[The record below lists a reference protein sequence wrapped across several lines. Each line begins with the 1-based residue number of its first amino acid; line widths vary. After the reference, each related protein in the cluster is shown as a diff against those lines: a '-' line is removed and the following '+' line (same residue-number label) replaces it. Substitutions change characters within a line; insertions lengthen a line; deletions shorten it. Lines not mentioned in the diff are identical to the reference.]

1 MIRAAVWMAW
11 VALAFVAV
19 QAARADYEAGRQAWE
34 AGQLDE
40 ALAQW
45 RVSAESGDRR
55 AMLALGRL
63 HVQGL
68 GVLQD
73 YVQAHVW
80 FNLAASRGEAAALDE
95 REAVAAKM
103 TPEQVARAQKLA
115 PAWRPGADEAAV
127 AGGAPGASGVADA
140 PVAGDAED
148 AGSPPPRAIRETQ
161 RLLAAL
167 GYRPG
172 PADGIWGARTGRAYR
187 SFLRDAGLPAEEVV
201 TPSALRALREI
212 AARQGAVAEPDRAA
226 TAGGTTQ
233 SSRASDAAR
242 RPAAPDAL
250 HLAAQAGDID
260 GLKAALTAGVEVN
273 APDAQGWTALMHAV
287 NKGYP
292 LLIDPLLSAGA
303 NPDVRAP
310 DGATA
315 LFIAALHG
323 YSEIIAQLLRAGADI
338 SIPGPKDRTPLD
350 VARNLKHLRVLALP
364 EVVALKEAQARRE
377 REEAERRK
385 REEDRQRAEE
395 KSGAFA
401 QAQAWNSPPAYS
413 EFLSAW
419 CPGGK
424 LCATARSRLDES
436 VRASI
441 AGKTFS
447 GINSNGDEQR
457 YEFLPSGKVDG
468 VVRPSSWTRAWGS
481 GTWEVGGGRI
491 RVVLDWA
498 GGAGRTVSEAEF
510 DGMVLTGREQYTREG
525 VSPFF
530 GAKNT
535 GYTWRLTERTATEN
549 EAESAAATRKRT
561 DRSNGK

>member
-11 VALAFVAV
+11 VALALVAV
-19 QAARADYEAGRQAWE
+19 QAVRADYEAGRQAWE
-34 AGQLDE
+34 AGQFDE
-40 ALAQW
+40 ALDQW
-45 RVSAESGDRR
+45 RASAESGDRR

-80 FNLAASRGEAAALDE
+80 FNLAASRDEAAALDE

-115 PAWRPGADEAAV
+115 AAWRPGASETAA
-127 AGGAPGASGVADA
+127 ASGVADA
-140 PVAGDAED
+140 PAAGDAPDTAPD
-148 AGSPPPRAIRETQ
+148 AGSPPARAIQETQ

-187 SFLRDAGLPAEEVV
+187 SFLRDAGLPAEEIV

-212 AARQGAVAEPDRAA
+212 AARRGAAEEPGRAA
-226 TAGGTTQ
+226 TVAGTSQ
-233 SSRASDAAR
+233 SSRASDTAG

-250 HLAAQAGDID
+250 HRAAQAGDID
-260 GLKAALTAGVEVN
+260 GLKAALTAGAEVN
-273 APDAQGWTALMHAV
+273 APDAQGWTALMHAA

-292 LLIDPLLSAGA
+292 MLIAPLLSAGA
-303 NPDVRAP
+303 NPDLRAP
-310 DGATA
+310 DGATT

-323 YSEIIAQLLRAGADI
+323 YSEIVAQLMRAGADA

-350 VARNLKHLRVLALP
+350 VARSLEHSRILALP
-364 EVVALKEAQARRE
+364 EVVALQEAQARRE

-385 REEDRQRAEE
+385 REEVRQRAEE
-395 KSGAFA
+395 ESGAFA
-401 QAQAWNSPPAYS
+401 QANASNSPRAYS

-424 LCATARSRLDES
+424 LCATARSRLDDS

-441 AGKTFS
+441 AGKTFG

-457 YEFLPSGKVDG
+457 YEFFPSGEVDG

-481 GTWEVGGGRI
+481 GTWEVEGGRI
-491 RVVLDWA
+491 RIVLNWA
-498 GGAGRTVSEAEF
+498 GGAGHTVSEAEF
-510 DGMVLTGREQYTREG
+510 DGTELTGREQYTREG
-525 VSPFF
+525 VSTFF
-530 GAKNT
+530 GAKFT
-535 GYTWRLTERTATEN
+535 GYTWRLTERTAAAI
-549 EAESAAATRKRT
+549 EAEKKAATQTRT
-561 DRSNGK
+561 YQSDGK

>member
-11 VALAFVAV
+11 VALALVAV
-19 QAARADYEAGRQAWE
+19 QAVRADYEAGRQAWE
-34 AGQLDE
+34 AGQFDE
-40 ALAQW
+40 ALDQSRA
-45 RVSAESGDRR
+45 SAESGDRR

-115 PAWRPGADEAAV
+115 AAWRPGASETAA
-127 AGGAPGASGVADA
+127 ASGVADA
-140 PVAGDAED
+140 PAAGDAPATAPD
-148 AGSPPPRAIRETQ
+148 AGSPPPRAIQETQ

-187 SFLRDAGLPAEEVV
+187 SFLRDAGLPAEEIV

-212 AARQGAVAEPDRAA
+212 AARRGAAEEPGRAA
-226 TAGGTTQ
+226 TVAGTTQ
-233 SSRASDAAR
+233 SSRASDAAHQ
-242 RPAAPDAL
+242 PAAPDAL
-250 HLAAQAGDID
+250 HRAAQAGDID
-260 GLKAALTAGVEVN
+260 GLKAALTAGAEVN

-292 LLIDPLLSAGA
+292 LLIAPLLSAGT

-323 YSEIIAQLLRAGADI
+323 HSEIVAQLMRAGADA

-350 VARNLKHLRVLALP
+350 VARNLKHSRILALP
-364 EVVALKEAQARRE
+364 EVAALEEARVREEEARRAKEDAEAFARAQAL
-377 REEAERRK
+377 
-385 REEDRQRAEE
+385 D
-395 KSGAFA
+395 ST
-401 QAQAWNSPPAYS
+401 QAYVAYQ
-413 EFLSAW
+413 SAW
-419 CPGGK
+419 CPPGNN
-424 LCATARSRLDES
+424 CAAARARIDELF
-436 VRASI
+436 RERI
-441 AGKTFS
+441 AGSTF
-447 GINSNGDEQR
+447 GGTNSRSEPQSFQ
-457 YEFLPSGKVDG
+457 FLPSGKVVAQYGDG
-468 VVRPSSWTRAWGS
+468 NFFSGCKRL
-481 GTWEVGGGRI
+481 GTW
-491 RVVLDWA
+491 RVEDGKVVINCRCEGHSFA
-498 GGAGRTVSEAEF
+498 VAHAVF
-510 DGMVLTGREQYTREG
+510 DGNVLVGSEEVTLDNWLYRGRK
-525 VSPFF
+525 FLF
-530 GAKNT
+530 
-535 GYTWRLTERTATEN
+535 TWRLTERTAAEI
-549 EAESAAATRKRT
+549 EAEREAATRKRT
-561 DRSNGK
+561 DQSDGK